1 MYYFLNDQMA
11 YAKSGIEGAE
21 IQRLQLFKA
30 NQTPAK
36 IVTRQFALDLH
47 EVLKDA
53 GIDDTDFINLLI
65 TFATC

>member
-30 NQTPAK
+30 N
-36 IVTRQFALDLH
+36 IALADRP
-47 EVLKDA
+47 
-53 GIDDTDFINLLI
+53 G
-65 TFATC
+65 